1 MLIDDIERYLTLRRS
16 LGFKLERAAE
26 YLGSFARFAAAR
38 GERHIRT
45 QTAIEWA
52 QTAPTSGSRYTR
64 LRDVV
69 RAARFLFLSV
79 RGRRLSYPVANKAF
93 REIVRHADIAPG
105 RLQRPRIHDL
115 RHTFATRVL
124 EQCGAGRATIAR
136 HAVA

>member
-1 MLIDDIERYLTLRRS
+1 MLRHGVSLAGVGAVLRHRDPTMTMHYAKVDFALPLRDCPALGGEAGMLIDDIERYLTLRRS

-69 RAARFLFLSV
+69 RAD
-79 RGRRLSYPVANKAF
+79 PV
-93 REIVRHADIAPG
+93 PSPQG
-105 RLQRPRIHDL
+105 SRP
-115 RHTFATRVL
+115 
-124 EQCGAGRATIAR
+124 
-136 HAVA
+136 